1 MPLSVKQLTVNTTV
15 KKDAEQ
21 STKKGEDAAAG
32 LSSADREKIIEECMK
47 RVRELIEYELR
58 TLIFN

>member
-32 LSSADREKIIEECMK
+32 LSPADREKIIEECMK

-58 TLIFN
+58 P

>member
-21 STKKGEDAAAG
+21 STKKGEETASG
-32 LSSADREKIIEECMK
+32 LSPTDREKIIEECMK

-58 TLIFN
+58 P